1 MSNSSFQKLF
11 NRRPISAT
19 IALSISAISF
29 FATILQGA
37 FTLLS
42 SENLFFFDF
51 VTGASLAGDSG
62 ITFRQAIIGTS
73 WAIIGLIACYLAL
86 EPSNI
91 ARFTVIVTAGVKLF
105 AFISYSDQVNLP
117 MWRYILVL
125 TLAIVPI
132 VLLLIPSSNSYYGR
146 NQ

>member
-11 NRRPISAT
+11 NRRPIPAT

-51 VTGASLAGDSG
+51 VTGVSLAGDSG
-62 ITFRQAIIGTS
+62 ITLKQAVIGTS
-73 WAIIGLIACYLAL
+73 WAIIGLIACYRAL

>member
-11 NRRPISAT
+11 NRRPIPAT

-62 ITFRQAIIGTS
+62 ITFKQAVIGTS
-73 WAIIGLIACYLAL
+73 WAIIGLIACYRAL

>member
-11 NRRPISAT
+11 NRRPIPAT

-62 ITFRQAIIGTS
+62 ITLKQAVIGTS
-73 WAIIGLIACYLAL
+73 WAIIGLIACYRAL

>member
-1 MSNSSFQKLF
+1 
-11 NRRPISAT
+11 
-19 IALSISAISF
+19 
-29 FATILQGA
+29 
-37 FTLLS
+37 
-42 SENLFFFDF
+42 
-51 VTGASLAGDSG
+51 
-62 ITFRQAIIGTS
+62 
-73 WAIIGLIACYLAL
+73 
-86 EPSNI
+86 
-91 ARFTVIVTAGVKLF
+91 VTAGVKLF

>member
-19 IALSISAISF
+19 IGLSISATSF

-51 VTGASLAGDSG
+51 ITGSSLDGDSG
-62 ITFRQAIIGTS
+62 ITFTQAVIGTS
-73 WAIIGLIACYLAL
+73 WAIIGLVACYRAL
-86 EPSNI
+86 EPSNL
-91 ARFTVIVTAGVKLF
+91 ARFTVVVVAGVKLF

-117 MWRYILVL
+117 VWRYVLVL
-125 TLAIVPI
+125 TLAVIPI
-132 VLLLIPSSNSYYGR
+132 ILLLAPPSNTYYGR

>member
-11 NRRPISAT
+11 NRRPITAT

-51 VTGASLAGDSG
+51 VTGVSLAGDSG
-62 ITFRQAIIGTS
+62 ITFTQAVIGTS
-73 WAIIGLIACYLAL
+73 WAIIGLIACYRAL
-86 EPSNI
+86 DCRNL

-117 MWRYILVL
+117 LWRYV
-125 TLAIVPI
+125 V
-132 VLLLIPSSNSYYGR
+132 VLLLAILPIILLLSPSSNSYYGR
-146 NQ
+146 NE

>member
-11 NRRPISAT
+11 NRRPIPAT

-51 VTGASLAGDSG
+51 VTGA
-62 ITFRQAIIGTS
+62 
-73 WAIIGLIACYLAL
+73 
-86 EPSNI
+86 
-91 ARFTVIVTAGVKLF
+91 
-105 AFISYSDQVNLP
+105 
-117 MWRYILVL
+117 
-125 TLAIVPI
+125 
-132 VLLLIPSSNSYYGR
+132 
-146 NQ
+146 